1 MEFIIENSTWIII
14 FAVILLMTLI
24 GYIADKSNFIE
35 TRKEKEKNKKEQV
48 EKEKKNMKTKE
59 QQEFAAEIGDGSDLI
74 MKENNITYPVELDR
88 PEWKIEIPVQEK
100 EEKEIVSENNNDGL
114 DFSMDFSDF
123 NNSEN
128 NSDQLVISPENE
140 IVENNVEENE
150 QEMANNMT
158 DINNSYDINAP
169 LQSGV
174 LNLDLYDK
182 ENVEDE
188 KDNSQNIESL
198 SDENVDE
205 NNSQNIEQNI
215 ETNIENTQEDNNKKD
230 SDNIEMPLPEIDSLK
245 EVNDDDI
252 WKF

>member
-14 FAVILLMTLI
+14 FLVILVMTLI

-35 TRKEKEKNKKEQV
+35 VRKEKEKNKKAQV
-48 EKEKKNMKTKE
+48 ENEKKNMKTKE

-88 PEWKIEIPVQEK
+88 PEWKIEIPVQENK
-100 EEKEIVSENNNDGL
+100 AKEILSENDNNAL
-114 DFSMDFSDF
+114 DFSMDFPNLTTDES
-123 NNSEN
+123 
-128 NSDQLVISPENE
+128 NSDSLIIDSGKENFANNPEIN
-140 IVENNVEENE
+140 VQDLTNNV
-150 QEMANNMT
+150 T

-169 LQSGV
+169 LESGV

-182 ENVEDE
+182 TTNEEEKNDNQIIEENSEINSDDE
-188 KDNSQNIESL
+188 KE
-198 SDENVDE
+198 
-205 NNSQNIEQNI
+205 IEQ
-215 ETNIENTQEDNNKKD
+215 DKKD
-230 SDNIEMPLPEIDSLK
+230 SDNIEMPLPELDSLK